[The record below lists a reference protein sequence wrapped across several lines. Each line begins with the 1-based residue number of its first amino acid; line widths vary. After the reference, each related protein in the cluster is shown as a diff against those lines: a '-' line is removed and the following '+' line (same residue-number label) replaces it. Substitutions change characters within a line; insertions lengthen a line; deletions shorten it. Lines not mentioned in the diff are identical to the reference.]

1 MGGKDLS
8 NTTTEK
14 EIPEIPDFRWDQ
26 IQQPQKGGFVSR
38 SSERRKL
45 KQREDLAT
53 QSEHA
58 PIMRRRASSS
68 NNLTALGN
76 SNSSAEGPDYAWDA
90 TAAAPDFCWKNH
102 AKRQQKRRLPAN
114 KPRQPQRQ
122 RGPPRRTK
130 SDLTDYEPRMPR
142 RALSSD
148 DLTMD
153 SDNDDDNDDDDNDV
167 NDADD
172 DRGSDN
178 SAKDTT
184 TSKESTED
192 EQEDKTAATVET
204 TNSEDDDLALMA
216 ALAHVSMDDIVLN
229 SSTSSDA
236 NSDDNDDDNLSE
248 ASEIDSDDEF
258 ADTSNGSGD
267 SKSDSDSSKDDDNDD
282 DSSDN
287 DSSDSDDDIPTS
299 RKSDSELIGYNWKKR
314 KPIMRCKSDLTLY
327 ESKGL
332 RDELEG
338 SSQRRGKR
346 RPKKKK
352 NLSVTFD
359 MEAGSTH
366 SLPELTEE
374 DKGMLFY
381 TRRELRE
388 FRDDRER
395 ERVEKEREARNATY
409 ADNSAGLGSIFGGSA
424 KKKKPPPKPSNKV
437 VDKLHGEREQKKAE
451 KAKKEADIMD
461 ALQLAMAQAKMVTG
475 Y

>member
-1 MGGKDLS
+1 MGGKDKS
-8 NTTTEK
+8 NTTEEK

-26 IQQPQKGGFVSR
+26 VQHPQKDGFVSR
-38 SSERRKL
+38 RSGRRKP
-45 KQREDLAT
+45 KQPEGLSI

-68 NNLTALGN
+68 NNLTALR
-76 SNSSAEGPDYAWDA
+76 SHQAHKGPDYARD
-90 TAAAPDFCWKNH
+90 AAPDFCWKNH

-114 KPRQPQRQ
+114 KPRQVR

-148 DLTMD
+148 DLNMD
-153 SDNDDDNDDDDNDV
+153 DAGDDDDDDNDK
-167 NDADD
+167 
-172 DRGSDN
+172 RGSDN
-178 SAKDTT
+178 SGDDATA
-184 TSKESTED
+184 TSKDINED
-192 EQEDKTAATVET
+192 NQEDKTTATVDT
-204 TNSEDDDLALMA
+204 ANSEDDDLALLA
-216 ALAHVSMDDIVLN
+216 ALAHVSMDDIIVN

-236 NSDDNDDDNLSE
+236 NSDDKDDDDDLSE

-258 ADTSNGSGD
+258 GD
-267 SKSDSDSSKDDDNDD
+267 STNRSGVNNSDSESDKDTDNDDSSDSDSS
-282 DSSDN
+282 DSK
-287 DSSDSDDDIPTS
+287 DDIPS
-299 RKSDSELIGYNWKKR
+299 PRKSDSELIGYNWKKR

-338 SSQRRGKR
+338 SGKRRGKR

-395 ERVEKEREARNATY
+395 ERVEKERAARNATY

-424 KKKKPPPKPSNKV
+424 KKKKTPPKPSNKV
-437 VDKLHGEREQKKAE
+437 VDKLHGEREQRKAE
-451 KAKKEADIMD
+451 KAKKEADVMD